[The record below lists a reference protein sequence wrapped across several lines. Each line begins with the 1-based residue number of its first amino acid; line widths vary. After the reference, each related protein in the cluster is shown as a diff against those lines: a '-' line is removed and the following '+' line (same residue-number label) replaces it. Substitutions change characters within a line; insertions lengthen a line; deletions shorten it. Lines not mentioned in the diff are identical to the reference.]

1 MKVFLL
7 SLIFTICTISSITPQ
22 TINNNFQVTENN
34 DTAYTVKL
42 QLSVNQNSAVLGN
55 SVIRFS
61 YDTSAF
67 YFPQN
72 PKGNVDYQFYNL
84 SNTNYY
90 YSVSH
95 PSSNIISINLALI
108 TNTGTTL
115 SKNFLDIVRIHF
127 KKIRLSDN
135 ANIQP
140 VLQQFFSP
148 FSSELWNLGNWQY
161 SPIPLKLSG
170 ATILDSTTIELSFSE
185 QLNISSAQIISNYSI
200 SNGITVKSTTV
211 STNLNKVTL
220 KTSAHFPNRTYTITV
235 KNVDDIFGNPILTG
249 NNSFQYN
256 YFLDNTPPS
265 VVSVT
270 TNNNH
275 SITIKF
281 SKRLD
286 PKSAV
291 NTNNYSVS
299 NNLQINQS
307 TLLPDSETVSLKT
320 STLQKNTNYNL
331 TIKNVEDRA
340 GNIISPN
347 PVVEALI
354 LPSKGKGTQTLN
366 PLVQATSSAWVQ
378 NYSPDNVIDTQG
390 TNPTN
395 SRWLSATPMPDTI
408 SLDMGK
414 IYPLNS
420 LRISFYKWEAGRLYE
435 YSIFS
440 SQDSHNWQPLIQ
452 NVWSDSAEWT
462 EVDFDS
468 TNSRFIKLV
477 LTQSNQSQWASI
489 WKIEAYGTSI
499 VPNNNLNTP
508 IPAKFEISQ
517 NYPNPF
523 NPSTKID
530 YSIPKKNHVQII
542 IYDILGNKVK
552 ELVNA
557 FRDSGKYTVE
567 FNASNL
573 TSGIYFYRLQ
583 AGNFT
588 ETKKMILLK

>member
-1 MKVFLL
+1 MKVFFL
-7 SLIFTICTISSITPQ
+7 SLIFTICTFSSITPQ
-22 TINNNFQVTENN
+22 IVNNNFQVTENN

-42 QLSVNQNSAVLGN
+42 LLSVNQNSAVLGN

-61 YDTSAF
+61 YDTTAF

-72 PKGNVDYQFYNL
+72 PKENVDYQFYNL
-84 SNTNYY
+84 NNTNYY

-115 SKNFLDIVRIHF
+115 SSNYLDIVSIHY
-127 KKIRLSDN
+127 KKLKPSDN

-140 VLQQFFSP
+140 ALQQFFSP
-148 FSSELWNLGNWQY
+148 SSSTLWTPGNWQY

-185 QLNISSAQIISNYSI
+185 QLDISSAQIISNYSI
-200 SNGITVKSTTV
+200 SNGITVKSAIV
-211 STNLNKVTL
+211 STDLNKVTL
-220 KTSAHFPNRTYTITV
+220 KTSPHYPNKTYTITI
-235 KNVDDIFGNPILTG
+235 KNVDDIFGNPILAG

-256 YFLDNTPPS
+256 YFVDNTPPS

-275 SITIKF
+275 SVTIKF

-291 NTNNYSVS
+291 NTNNFSSS
-299 NNLQINQS
+299 NNLQINQC

-331 TIKNVEDRA
+331 TIKNIEDRS
-340 GNIISPN
+340 GNMISPN
-347 PVVEALI
+347 PVVETLV
-354 LPSKGKGTQTLN
+354 LPSKGNGTQKQN
-366 PLVQATSSAWVQ
+366 QIVQATSSTWVQ

-390 TNPTN
+390 TSLTN

-420 LRISFYKWEAGRLYE
+420 LRISFYKWEVGRLYE

-440 SQDSHNWQPLIQ
+440 SQNSHNWQPLIQ
-452 NVWSDSAEWT
+452 NIWSDSAEWT

-468 TNSRFIKLV
+468 TNARFIKLV

-499 VPNNNLNTP
+499 EPNNNLNTS
-508 IPAKFEISQ
+508 IPANFEISQ

-530 YSIPKKNHVQII
+530 YSIPEKSNVQII

-552 ELVNA
+552 ELVNG

-567 FNASNL
+567 LNASNL

-583 AGNFT
+583 AGNYT